1 MRISAICLKNLKR
14 RRLRTILCI
23 CGIAFSIAFLVGVS
37 ATTLRVM
44 AIVRE
49 MNFFFEDEIIVVAR
63 NTLVIQGFPIGGT
76 IPEKTVDELEEIAE
90 VEDAVPMLFI
100 LELRAG
106 EVSGAFPANVTI
118 GLPFDKLLLLFPSV
132 FLRIEGYLPS
142 DQYKEVLVGR
152 SIADQHNLFA
162 GSSISFG
169 GKNLTVAG
177 VIRGPSIILSRSI
190 IMSLRLLQELQRYEG
205 QINMVVVKLK
215 PNADVE
221 EVADKIEKRINYVM
235 ALTES
240 ERNELTYPILEE
252 LSFWNYGT
260 KIFMLIISGMLVATV
275 EIMNVSESR
284 RDFATLIAIGAP
296 ETSIFKMILAETSLL
311 GVLGGSL
318 GLLFGGVAAVFFASI
333 YTDIPAIF
341 FIQDFFNL
349 VPPRLIAEALA
360 LAILICILSGIVPT
374 FFVLRTNISETLRA
388 EY

>member
-44 AIVRE
+44 AIIRE

-118 GLPFDKLLLLFPSV
+118 GLPLDKLLLLFPSV

-169 GKNLTVAG
+169 GKNLTIAG

-221 EVADKIEKRINYVM
+221 EVADKIERRINYVM

-349 VPPRLIAEALA
+349 VPPRLIAESLVLA
-360 LAILICILSGIVPT
+360 VFICILSGIVPT

>member
-14 RRLRTILCI
+14 RKLRTLLCV

-37 ATTLRVM
+37 ATTSRVM
-44 AIVRE
+44 TIIRE
-49 MNFFFEDEIIVVAR
+49 MNFFFEDEIIIVAR

-118 GLPFDKLLLLFPSV
+118 GLPLDKLPLLFPPV
-132 FLRIEGYLPS
+132 FLRIEGRLPS

-152 SIADQHNLFA
+152 SIADQYNLFA

-169 GKNLTVAG
+169 GKNLTIAG

-190 IMSLRLLQELQRYEG
+190 IMSLRLLQELQRYER

-252 LSFWNYGT
+252 LSCWNYGT

-333 YTDIPAIF
+333 YTNIPVIF
-341 FIQDFFNL
+341 FIQDLFNL
-349 VPPRLIAEALA
+349 VPPHLIAEALA
-360 LAILICILSGIVPT
+360 LAILICILSGIAPT
-374 FFVLRTNISETLRA
+374 FFVLKTNVSETLRA